1 MKNYLFFTDEGY
13 TYDSHNK
20 EIPNMQILGCAEG
33 IDILEAFQNFKEN
46 ESYLSKF
53 SFKNVIALEFVGDFI
68 RNLEL

>member
-13 TYDSHNK
+13 CYDPLKK
-20 EIPNMQILGCAEG
+20 EIQNIQILGCAEG

-53 SFKNVIALEFVGDFI
+53 SFKNVIALEIIGDFI
-68 RNLEL
+68 RNLKL